1 VFSGAFDAGAHAD
14 ESCKSGSSKESS
26 KSGRSNG
33 PHPLEPATSH
43 SVARAPPPPHAH
55 ELVERA
61 ANWLRDEGV
70 AEWPHARA
78 SAVRMLA
85 SLLLARM
92 AEEKEASGAYAAG
105 GTDAWVARAV
115 AVMQERLHGAPPRAA
130 ATRKEHD
137 EQHREQAGGG
147 QLPLV
152 FQLLAPPLPLPGIYI
167 YIYIYIYI

>member
-1 VFSGAFDAGAHAD
+1 MFSGAFDASAQAD
-14 ESCKSGSSKESS
+14 ESGKSGSGKGGSG
-26 KSGRSNG
+26 KSGSG
-33 PHPLEPATSH
+33 KGLHPLEPATSH
-43 SVARAPPPPHAH
+43 SVARAPPPTHTH

-92 AEEKEASGAYAAG
+92 AKKEEEASGADAADG
-105 GTDAWVARAV
+105 ADAWVASAV

-130 ATRKEHD
+130 ATRKEQD
-137 EQHREQAGGG
+137 EQQREQAGGG

-152 FQLLAPPLPLPGIYI
+152 FQLLAPPPPLPGIYI
-167 YIYIYIYI
+167 